1 MDWKDKLDLLYDSN
15 PELDRNDRFEEVKDV
30 KKTGKQQ
37 LRIELD
43 KRNGKPATIISGFEE
58 SDEELKELARAL
70 KIKCGSGGS
79 ARGGEILIQGDF
91 RKKTA
96 DFLLETGYK
105 VKKINF
111 S

>member
-1 MDWKDKLDLLYDSN
+1 VDWKDKLGLLYDSN
-15 PELDRNDRFEEVKDV
+15 PELDRNDKFEEDKDV
-30 KKTGKQQ
+30 KKTEKQQ
-37 LRIELD
+37 FRIELD
-43 KRNGKPATIISGFEE
+43 KRNGKPATIISGFEG
-58 SDEELKELARAL
+58 SDEELKELAKIL

-91 RKKTA
+91 RKKSA
-96 DFLLETGYK
+96 DFLLEKGYK